1 MSLADNSFSA
11 PYIVYIS
18 SNNRASGDNSN
29 FLSAPIDLGINKYD
43 ACCVCQASIPRS
55 FYNIPSGYNS
65 FTLKEGVNTAT
76 ITIPVGSYNR
86 INLQNVLQT
95 KLNET
100 RTGSWTYVVSYPDT
114 ATQGDTFKYTFSVSG
129 NTSQP
134 QFIFTNSLFRQLGFE
149 QNSTNTF
156 SSNSLTSTNCINLA
170 YATRAFIK
178 SNICIGNDG
187 NLQEFFGY
195 GSFPML
201 SIAFFQQQDYD
212 LNSRILNPNNLN
224 SWTFVLVDAFDQII
238 DLNGVPWS
246 LSIVLYERNN
256 THEILKTDLEFRN
269 EERLI
274 QLQTKEEELKSII
287 KEKEAPIPEV
297 FSGVDISLGKIT
309 IDTIDRINFLS
320 PLFPVKPFNSSTS
333 LEPQAP
339 QAPHTTGV
347 SEKEIIEKPKSK
359 VEKKTEKK

>member
-1 MSLADNSFSA
+1 MSLADNTFSS
-11 PYIVYIS
+11 PYVIYIS
-18 SNNRASGDNSN
+18 SNNRASGTNSN
-29 FLSAPIDLGINKYD
+29 FQSTPIDLGINKYD
-43 ACCVCQASIPRS
+43 SCCVCQASIPRS
-55 FYNIPSGYNS
+55 FYNIPTSYNT
-65 FTLKEGVNTAT
+65 FTLKEGALTAT
-76 ITIPVGSYNR
+76 ITIQIGSYNR

-95 KLNET
+95 RLNSSSPN
-100 RTGSWTYVVSYPDT
+100 GWTYVVSYPDT
-114 ATQGDTFKYTFSVSG
+114 TTQGDTFKYSFSISG
-129 NTSQP
+129 NSSQP

-178 SNICIGNDG
+178 SNICSGNDV
-187 NLQEFFGY
+187 LQEILGY

-201 SIAFFQQQDYD
+201 SVAYFEQQDYD
-212 LNSRILNPNNLN
+212 LTSRILNPNNLN
-224 SWTFVLVDAFDQII
+224 SWIFVLVDAFDQII

-287 KEKEAPIPEV
+287 KEKEAPISEV
-297 FSGVDISLGKIT
+297 FSGADISLAKIP
-309 IDTIDRINFLS
+309 IDILS

-339 QAPHTTGV
+339 
-347 SEKEIIEKPKSK
+347 EKEIIEKPKSK

>member
-1 MSLADNSFSA
+1 MSLADNTFSA

-18 SNNRASGDNSN
+18 SNNRASGTNSN
-29 FLSAPIDLGINKYD
+29 FQSAPIDLGINKYD

-65 FTLKEGVNTAT
+65 FTIKEGVNTAT

-100 RTGSWTYVVSYPDT
+100 RTGGWTYVVSYPDT
-114 ATQGDTFKYTFSVSG
+114 ATQGDTFKYSVSVSG
-129 NTSQP
+129 NSSQP

-178 SNICIGNDG
+178 SNICSGIDV
-187 NLQEFFGY
+187 LQEILGY

-201 SIAFFQQQDYD
+201 SVAYFEQQDYD

-256 THEILKTDLEFRN
+256 THEILKTDLELRN

-287 KEKEAPIPEV
+287 KENEAPISEV
-297 FSGVDISLGKIT
+297 FSGADISLP
-309 IDTIDRINFLS
+309 IDTIDMLS
-320 PLFPVKPFNSSTS
+320 PLFPVKPFNSSSS
-333 LEPQAP
+333 LESAP
-339 QAPHTTGV
+339 TPL
-347 SEKEIIEKPKSK
+347 IEKPKSK
-359 VEKKTEKK
+359 IEKKTEKK